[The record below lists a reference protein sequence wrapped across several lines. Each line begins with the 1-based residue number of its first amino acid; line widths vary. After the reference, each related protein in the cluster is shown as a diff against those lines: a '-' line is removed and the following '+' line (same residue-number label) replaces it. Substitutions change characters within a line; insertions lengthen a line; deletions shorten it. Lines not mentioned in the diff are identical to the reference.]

1 MNAYLSCGLCE
12 AQFQIESDQEDPSWM
27 MVFRFADAHAVCG
40 YMTPSQGGS
49 SDADFQT
56 GMIKPRLADESGE
69 T

>member
-12 AQFQIESDQEDPSWM
+12 GQFQIESDQEDPSWM
-27 MVFRFADAHAVCG
+27 MVYRFADAHAVCG
-40 YMTPSQGGS
+40 YMTPSVGGS

-56 GMIKPRLADESGE
+56 EMIKPRLADESEE